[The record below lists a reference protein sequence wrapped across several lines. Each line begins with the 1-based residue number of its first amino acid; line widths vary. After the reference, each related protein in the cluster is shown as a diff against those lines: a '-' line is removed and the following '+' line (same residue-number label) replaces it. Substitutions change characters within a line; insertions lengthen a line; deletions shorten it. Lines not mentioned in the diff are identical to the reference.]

1 MAGKL
6 EVEGKEILIKSSN
19 GTMAVIPK
27 DKVSMVK
34 SHIASGNHGMVD
46 KFVNTLKEFKHDN
59 QKAGDGLYANIHA
72 KRQRIAAGS
81 GERMR
86 KPGEAGAPTA
96 GQFKQAAKTAKAG
109 DGMKISPMSKTNQK
123 TADIKPLI
131 SSKTVNNMNNQKAVD
146 GKKIVPLKKPVPT
159 PPSSGPTKK
168 VLVAPN
174 PNRATTQD
182 SLDVFNQQN
191 KVDDYYKK
199 KNYELVNTDKTRV
212 SNNSSF
218 NKALDKDYDD
228 FVTSKYP
235 TTILVNKKT
244 VDVNKDSLKDQYRK
258 IKNKNQLY
266 QRESSAL
273 ILDTKAPTPLYDR
286 RIKPQFEKTYV
297 NKDKNDPLFNDSI
310 NLMTYDPIAVKPLS
324 MMTPAERKIREE
336 RYPES
341 IPKKPTPIPVKPKI
355 AVPEKLEPKD
365 ASFQSTKTE
374 KTDDRKVKM
383 RPVPMPVKKPS
394 PALQYPA
401 MKQNF
406 LQKIKSIITGKKPRE
421 YWTDKQ
427 GEKHYPHLGESNSEE
442 VKKIKMLKS
451 GLNPLIPED
460 AAELKRI
467 NSLLKMNSKDRLNNI
482 VPKAENGMVVNNYKA
497 MLSGSL
503 PSKTKK

>member
-19 GTMAVIPK
+19 GIMAVIPK

-34 SHIASGNHGMVD
+34 GYINSGNHQMVD
-46 KFVNTLKEFKHDN
+46 KFVNSLAEFKHDN

-96 GQFKQAAKTAKAG
+96 AQFKQAAKTAKA
-109 DGMKISPMSKTNQK
+109 
-123 TADIKPLI
+123 A
-131 SSKTVNNMNNQKAVD
+131 D
-146 GKKIVPLKKPVPT
+146 GKMIAPLVKKPTPT
-159 PPSSGPTKK
+159 PSGPTKK

-199 KNYELVNTDKTRV
+199 KKYELVGTDKTRL
-212 SNNSSF
+212 SSNSSF

-244 VDVNKDSLKDQYRK
+244 VDVDKDSLKENYRK

-266 QRESSAL
+266 QKESSAQ
-273 ILDTKAPTPLYDR
+273 ILDTKAPTPLYDK
-286 RIKPQFEKTYV
+286 RIKPQFEKMYV
-297 NKDKNDPLFNDSI
+297 NKDENDPLFNDAI
-310 NLMTYDPIAVKPLS
+310 NLMAYDPIAVKPLS

-341 IPKKPTPIPVKPKI
+341 IPKKPTSIPVKPKI
-355 AVPEKLEPKD
+355 DVPEKMKPKD
-365 ASFQSTKTE
+365 ANYKLTNSEISNN
-374 KTDDRKVKM
+374 RKPEMVSI
-383 RPVPMPVKKPS
+383 PKPAQKPP
-394 PALQYPA
+394 PALQYPS
-401 MKQNF
+401 MNQTF
-406 LQKIKSIITGKKPRE
+406 LEKVKSFMTGKKE
-421 YWTDKQ
+421 KAYWTDKQ
-427 GEKHYPHLGESNSEE
+427 GDKHYPHLGESNPEE
-442 VKKIKMLKS
+442 VKNIKMLKS
-451 GLNPLIPED
+451 GLNPKVKED

-467 NSLLKMNSKDRLNNI
+467 DSLLKMSSKDRLKNI
-482 VPKAENGMVVNNYKA
+482 VPKA
-497 MLSGSL
+497 
-503 PSKTKK
+503 